1 MMPAER
7 KGGISVK
14 TKKSFALGYSL
25 VFHSILTYFITGAFT
40 TSGMNVWNGAFS
52 AMHGWETTTLL
63 TMATVAGLIGVL
75 GSILF
80 GQLVAKRGAR
90 LIITITMTICGIA
103 IMAFGFIPNV
113 FGYLLC
119 MTIFNFAGHGFN
131 NVGSNAVI
139 GNWFPRRKGFI
150 LGITT
155 MGLPAAS
162 FLFVPILAASIAKV
176 GLQNSFLIIGII
188 VAILGVLSWFWVRN
202 TPQEVGLLPDN
213 GKFPETAGGPL
224 GQTSNWTVK
233 KLLTNRN
240 AWFVAL
246 AYGLLFLVTQGM
258 VSQTVVYLMQ
268 NGFEQTKA
276 VPMLSL
282 SAVVGVVGSFIWGVL
297 DDKLGT
303 KKASVIYAIWYV
315 FTFAVMALAKSPA
328 MLVAGVVLLGSSMG
342 GIGNLMPSMIMTVF
356 GVSEFAA
363 VSRIT
368 QTLVTII
375 RSFAFVVMAIGLK
388 LLGNY
393 ANTAWILAGLS
404 VVALVL
410 ILATKS
416 EVKKEN

>member
-1 MMPAER
+1 M
-7 KGGISVK
+7 K
-14 TKKSFALGYSL
+14 TKKTFALGYTL
-25 VFHSILTYFITGAFT
+25 VFHSILTYFINGAFT

-63 TMATVAGLIGVL
+63 SMATIAGLIGVL

-90 LIITITMTICGIA
+90 LIITITMTICGVA

-119 MTIFNFAGHGFN
+119 MAIFNFTGHGFC

-162 FLFVPILAASIAKV
+162 FLFVPILSASIAGA
-176 GLQNSFLIIGII
+176 GLQKSFLIIGII

-202 TPQEVGLLPDN
+202 TPQEVGLKPDN
-213 GKFPETAGGPL
+213 GKYPESAGGPL
-224 GQTSNWTVK
+224 GQTSSWTVK

-240 AWFVAL
+240 TWLVAL

-258 VSQTVVYLMQ
+258 VSQTVVYLLQ
-268 NGFEQTKA
+268 NGFQQGRA
-276 VPMLSL
+276 VSMLSL
-282 SAVVGVVGSFIWGVL
+282 SAAIGVVGSFIWGVL

-303 KKASVIYAIWYV
+303 KKASILYAAWYV
-315 FTFAVMALAKSPA
+315 VTFAVMALAKSPA
-328 MLVAGVVLLGSSMG
+328 MLVVGVVLLGTSLG

-356 GVSEFAA
+356 GVSEFAS

-393 ANTAWILAGLS
+393 GNTAWILAALS
-404 VVALVL
+404 LVAMFL
-410 ILATKS
+410 IIGIGS